1 VIVVDSSVWIS
12 RLRDT
17 RTDAV
22 IRLENIENPSEILVG
37 DAILLEVLQGARSE
51 AQAAIIERSLRRF
64 RIVAMMN
71 PRLAVRAAANYRLLR
86 ERGFTI
92 RGPLDMII
100 GTFCIEYDHVLLHQ
114 DRDFDIM
121 EEHLG
126 LRVL

>member
-1 VIVVDSSVWIS
+1 MIVVDSSVWIS
-12 RLRDT
+12 KLRDM
-17 RTDAV
+17 RTEAV
-22 IRLENIENPSEILVG
+22 LRLEKIEKPSEILVG

-51 AQAAIIERSLRRF
+51 AHAAIIERSLRRF
-64 RIVAMMN
+64 RIVTMMN

-100 GTFCIEYDHVLLHQ
+100 GTFCIQYDHVLLHQ